1 MCCDPGYPHVGEQGQ
16 AWGLGGQ
23 GHLPPTLQAALVCEV
38 ATCPASLLPAGP
50 LFGLSACLAA
60 RGVRRSPPPGSV
72 LPRGSPLDGLGR
84 NRPSTQLPEVK
95 SGGEGRGQGVLE
107 VRRGPGRVLSSE
119 PDPPTPHRW
128 RTCWSRGF
136 RKLLLRGSDWSRG
149 CPGLPCWTQMA
160 TSPSSGLALPPHTG
174 GALPPPFGANSSPPG
189 GVRVGGGRKRGRWV
203 QVRVWG
209 ACWTSSS
216 PPGSPLC
223 AFSKHCADRKSVV

>member
-95 SGGEGRGQGVLE
+95 SGEEGRGQGVLE

-119 PDPPTPHRW
+119 PDPPTPHR
-128 RTCWSRGF
+128 
-136 RKLLLRGSDWSRG
+136 
-149 CPGLPCWTQMA
+149 
-160 TSPSSGLALPPHTG
+160 
-174 GALPPPFGANSSPPG
+174 
-189 GVRVGGGRKRGRWV
+189 
-203 QVRVWG
+203 
-209 ACWTSSS
+209 
-216 PPGSPLC
+216 
-223 AFSKHCADRKSVV
+223 